1 MATAETP
8 NSSSTQLNKKQASL
22 SSSSAS
28 VAAGPQQQPAHIPTS
43 AFTPVNDLPLEIKE
57 PIKITTSKK
66 WVLPPRPKPGRKP
79 VSSGDLD
86 TTHFP
91 IDKESTKS
99 KVCKPDIHTSSGSHH
114 HHTHNHLR
122 QVTSEKKQFTFPPE
136 RNHSI
141 SGNIPS
147 INNSLV
153 SSPLEASSSCL
164 SPKSSSSCMPT
175 PSPTPD
181 SLSPKLEAN
190 AQVAK
195 QTIPSQTQPQPHTQ
209 ARSQPHPQLEKRK
222 RSVAKLNSSSNTNT
236 KKKHDSTSGASNINN
251 ITNSNK
257 MIEVDCSIIHNPM
270 KTEILKINEENYYL
284 KLEVIRLVSNLKS
297 LRDEIQPMVE
307 KRKTKTSRKVRKDKS
322 NSKSSP
328 SPASV
333 KPTSTITP
341 SSKTPNS
348 RPASVSKAPLKTVPS
363 PAQQAAK
370 ENPEKDIS
378 KKSISQS
385 PTPPTTSTKTTTSTT
400 KKRNH
405 DDDIN
410 DLILS
415 LIDLSHSQQTSE
427 PKSSTEE
434 APGKDCSSAPI
445 TDNISASMDTNNTSI
460 TGTITEHTNTNT
472 GTKHDMKRNTEINRN
487 KATPTPTT
495 TTTTTNINTGL
506 QLEAS
511 DKAQHQSQRVAGT
524 VPADFALVAS
534 STTASSAAI
543 SPSVT
548 DINALKQGQQSHI
561 QSPVFSTD
569 LVNDP
574 FLELSSKSLLE
585 KQILYDEDD
594 LDLLSTVSTTP
605 STMFSL
611 SLSATNETVDS
622 MAGSG
627 SVLMSGLDNIDELPP
642 FDLLNLPDEK
652 AIAAGK
658 LDIRHNYERSAN
670 DIQYPL
676 LDTFSLLDENNDY
689 SSNKQHTASV
699 AGGSAVKASDDHDIG
714 SLELVNATDRKVS
727 EQMFIDGVNGMY
739 STEAVDFTMSGDVD
753 SVFDAFVNGRN

>member
-1 MATAETP
+1 M
-8 NSSSTQLNKKQASL
+8 
-22 SSSSAS
+22 
-28 VAAGPQQQPAHIPTS
+28 
-43 AFTPVNDLPLEIKE
+43 
-57 PIKITTSKK
+57 
-66 WVLPPRPKPGRKP
+66 
-79 VSSGDLD
+79 
-86 TTHFP
+86 
-91 IDKESTKS
+91 
-99 KVCKPDIHTSSGSHH
+99 
-114 HHTHNHLR
+114 
-122 QVTSEKKQFTFPPE
+122 
-136 RNHSI
+136 
-141 SGNIPS
+141 
-147 INNSLV
+147 
-153 SSPLEASSSCL
+153 
-164 SPKSSSSCMPT
+164 
-175 PSPTPD
+175 
-181 SLSPKLEAN
+181 
-190 AQVAK
+190 
-195 QTIPSQTQPQPHTQ
+195 
-209 ARSQPHPQLEKRK
+209 
-222 RSVAKLNSSSNTNT
+222 AKLNSSSNINT

-445 TDNISASMDTNNTSI
+445 TNNISASMDTNNTSI

>member
-1 MATAETP
+1 M
-8 NSSSTQLNKKQASL
+8 
-22 SSSSAS
+22 
-28 VAAGPQQQPAHIPTS
+28 
-43 AFTPVNDLPLEIKE
+43 
-57 PIKITTSKK
+57 
-66 WVLPPRPKPGRKP
+66 
-79 VSSGDLD
+79 
-86 TTHFP
+86 
-91 IDKESTKS
+91 
-99 KVCKPDIHTSSGSHH
+99 
-114 HHTHNHLR
+114 
-122 QVTSEKKQFTFPPE
+122 
-136 RNHSI
+136 
-141 SGNIPS
+141 
-147 INNSLV
+147 
-153 SSPLEASSSCL
+153 
-164 SPKSSSSCMPT
+164 
-175 PSPTPD
+175 
-181 SLSPKLEAN
+181 
-190 AQVAK
+190 
-195 QTIPSQTQPQPHTQ
+195 
-209 ARSQPHPQLEKRK
+209 
-222 RSVAKLNSSSNTNT
+222 AKLNSSSNTNT
-236 KKKHDSTSGASNINN
+236 KKKNDSTSGASNINN

-445 TDNISASMDTNNTSI
+445 TNNISASMDTNNASI